1 MCGALGCDRGR
12 LTALASP
19 TCRNLND
26 RVTEA
31 VEKLVS
37 GSSSHPSAL
46 SLLVPYESNSTDS
59 FCLPRSSSLCTGG
72 DGPQH

>member
-12 LTALASP
+12 LTALACP

-26 RVTEA
+26 RVTEVA
-31 VEKLVS
+31 EKLVS
-37 GSSSHPSAL
+37 GSSSHPSPL

-59 FCLPRSSSLCTGG
+59 CLPHSSSLCAGG